1 MRCTVTKYLKIVPGT
16 VSDYKTL
23 ARFHYRA
30 GKLGPPSAI
39 YKMIDTHPV
48 RSAMNPAVGIIIY
61 SMPTASVELRNIAT
75 EGVFT
80 KLGKS
85 PAMQL
90 VNNNVRV
97 ISRVVIE
104 PRYRGLGL
112 AHRLVSETMS
122 LLDMPYIEALAVM
135 GRVNPFFEKAS
146 MMAFA
151 GTLPARVVK
160 LKQALEVVGIT
171 EDDYVD
177 IELVDKKLS
186 ALTGREG
193 DFIEAKIKQ
202 LLGAYGRRGRNM
214 PPGMARTEMIV
225 SKLGDRPVYYLW
237 RNTKMKMRI

>member
-1 MRCTVTKYLKIVPGT
+1 MQCTITKHLKIVSAE
-16 VSDYKTL
+16 VADYKAL
-23 ARFHYRA
+23 ARFHYRS
-30 GKLGPPSAI
+30 GRLGPLAAI
-39 YKMIDTHPV
+39 YKIIDTHPV
-48 RSAMNPAVGIIIY
+48 RAAMNPIVGIIIY

-75 EGVFT
+75 AGVFT

-112 AHRLVSETMS
+112 AHRLVSETMG
-122 LLDMPYIEALAVM
+122 LLEMPYIEALAVM
-135 GRVNPFFEKAS
+135 GRVSPFFEKAG
-146 MMAFA
+146 MMAFS
-151 GTLPARVVK
+151 GTLSSRVVK

-177 IELVDKKLS
+177 IELVDRKLS
-186 ALTGREG
+186 ALTGRAK
-193 DFIEAKIKQ
+193 DFIEAHIKS

-214 PPGMARTEMIV
+214 LPGLERSKLLI